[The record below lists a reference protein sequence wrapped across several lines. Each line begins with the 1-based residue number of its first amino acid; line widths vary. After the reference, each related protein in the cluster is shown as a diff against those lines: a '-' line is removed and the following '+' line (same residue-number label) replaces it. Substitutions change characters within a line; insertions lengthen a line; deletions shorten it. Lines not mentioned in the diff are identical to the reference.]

1 MKRVLSILLLILCC
15 SLVAAQEARRPA
27 FRWGLEW
34 GYGVTAF
41 KYWSVNYL
49 DSSVGYR
56 VWDENHAFQAKS
68 TAFACICVGA
78 DVSRKAN
85 LSMQLGMM
93 GIDKDREVIPVGIR
107 FNYSFRGTDAD
118 GPMAFFGGGL
128 GFPDHFTTAAVH
140 YANIGG
146 GYRIRLSSLWD
157 IDFLATFRLCDDH
170 PPVRDPES
178 GEYVNESNIRKN
190 VTAYCSLALG
200 VAITL

>member
-1 MKRVLSILLLILCC
+1 MGRKPRIPGQIYSIRLHLCRGRC
-15 SLVAAQEARRPA
+15 LTKSQPVNAARDDGHRQ
-27 FRWGLEW
+27 GQ
-34 GYGVTAF
+34 GG
-41 KYWSVNYL
+41 
-49 DSSVGYR
+49 
-56 VWDENHAFQAKS
+56 
-68 TAFACICVGA
+68 
-78 DVSRKAN
+78 
-85 LSMQLGMM
+85 
-93 GIDKDREVIPVGIR
+93 